1 MKGDKACHVL
11 LDSAVKICPFL
22 HWIEEFIAMR
32 SALAILWTAQ
42 ISECGLMINGNRK
55 IEEDLNWFWPEVTIE
70 INPIHFLSFLRLY
83 LCNSTVIKNTIHV
96 HILRAK
102 IIWKYKQAVHAISLQ
117 DELRGEL
124 CLFKSVLPKTLKE
137 ALFSD
142 GRANPIQ
149 SWAQVKWFRNPPD
162 IFLKSPDHELSS
174 ATCQVTHFL
183 LLSRTCFLPLDFQ
196 VNQQWWW
203 CWWECWTASLRV
215 LWAYG

>member
-1 MKGDKACHVL
+1 MSQNTAAPPNSLFGAAAIAATQVMLQLHRDWNYKCVCIMKGDKACHVL
-11 LDSAVKICPFL
+11 LDSTVKICPFL

-55 IEEDLNWFWPEVTIE
+55 IEEDLNWFWPEVIIE

-117 DELRGEL
+117 DELRGE
-124 CLFKSVLPKTLKE
+124 
-137 ALFSD
+137 
-142 GRANPIQ
+142 
-149 SWAQVKWFRNPPD
+149 
-162 IFLKSPDHELSS
+162 
-174 ATCQVTHFL
+174 
-183 LLSRTCFLPLDFQ
+183 
-196 VNQQWWW
+196 
-203 CWWECWTASLRV
+203 
-215 LWAYG
+215 